1 MTDGMTDPE
10 DASAAALNIAGNCN
24 FSFLHSPVNS
34 AIRIPGHSP
43 AQGWQT
49 DRGRSWKK
57 LQRYAGLGEGRLL
70 VSVRMCNDEDRD
82 DYYYFEGVKDGEEED
97 GNG

>member
-1 MTDGMTDPE
+1 MTDGLTDPE

-43 AQGWQT
+43 AQDGRQT
-49 DRGRSWKK
+49 GVGAGRNCNAMQDSEKDVSWS
-57 LQRYAGLGEGRLL
+57 
-70 VSVRMCNDEDRD
+70 VSGCVMMRTEMIIIILKE
-82 DYYYFEGVKDGEEED
+82 
-97 GNG
+97 